1 MRLPILVVHISAG
14 VLGILSG
21 AVAMS
26 FRKGSH
32 RHGTAG
38 KVFVLSM
45 LSMSASAVCLALM
58 KHQIGNVL
66 GGVFTFYLVATA
78 WATARR
84 GEGETGMFD
93 RIALLFVLV
102 VGASN
107 LILGLEAAQ
116 SQAGTKD
123 GYPAGLYFFS
133 GSLALLAA
141 GGDVRM
147 LLRNGVTGTQRLIR
161 HLWRMCYALFVAAG
175 SLFIGQ
181 QQVFPTFLRRT
192 NVLFLLGFLPLTLM
206 IFWLLRV
213 RFANT
218 YREKEIAHMHP

>member
-1 MRLPILVVHISAG
+1 MRLPILVVQICAG
-14 VLGILSG
+14 ILGILSG

-32 RHGTAG
+32 RHGAAG
-38 KVFVLSM
+38 KLFVLSM

-66 GGVFTFYLVATA
+66 GGAFTFYLVATV

-84 GEGETGMFD
+84 GEGETRILD
-93 RIALLFVLV
+93 WIALLFVLV

-107 LILGLEAAQ
+107 VILSLEAAH
-116 SQAGTKD
+116 SRTGFKD

-133 GSLALLAA
+133 GSLALQAA
-141 GGDVRM
+141 GVDVR
-147 LLRNGVTGTQRLIR
+147 LPVRNGVSGTQRLVR

-175 SLFIGQ
+175 SLFIAQ
-181 QQVFPTFLRRT
+181 QQVFPAFLRQT
-192 NVLFLLGFLPLTLM
+192 NVLFLPGVLPLVLM

-218 YREKEIAHMHP
+218 YREKEIAHIHP